1 MKKLF
6 LALLLLV
13 GIFLFTGCAVID
25 FLDGK
30 HLNTTS
36 NYDQPQY
43 GGGYSGGSS
52 GSSGGGGHHH

>member
-13 GIFLFTGCAVID
+13 GIFLFTGCAAID

-30 HLNTTS
+30 HLNTAS
-36 NYDQPQY
+36 DYDQPQY
-43 GGGYSGGSS
+43 GGGYSGGNSES
-52 GSSGGGGHHH
+52 GHHH